1 MITSLTV
8 GALAFSKLLKPWHII
23 VAAFV
28 AWTGIVGVKAYR
40 KGGEAVIEAS
50 KIEGKKN
57 EKAAAKAHERA
68 RAPGAADRLRDSACR
83 DC

>member
-1 MITSLTV
+1 MTTILAS
-8 GALAFSKLLKPWHII
+8 LAFLKGLKPWHIML
-23 VAAFV
+23 AAFF

-50 KIEGKKN
+50 RIEGKKN

-68 RAPGAADRLRDSACR
+68 RAPGSADRLRNSACR

>member
-1 MITSLTV
+1 MSIII
-8 GALAFSKLLKPWHII
+8 GWLAWTRFLQPWHII

-50 KIEGKKN
+50 KVEGKKN
-57 EKAAAKAHERA
+57 EIKAAKAHERA
-68 RAPGAADRLRDSACR
+68 RAPGAAERLMKDSCR

>member
-1 MITSLTV
+1 MSIV
-8 GALAFSKLLKPWHII
+8 IGWLAWTRFLQPWHIL
-23 VAAFV
+23 VAAFAV
-28 AWTGIVGVKAYR
+28 WTGIVGVKAYK

-57 EKAAAKAHERA
+57 EKVAAKAHERA
-68 RAPGAADRLRDSACR
+68 RAPGAAERLRKDSCR

>member
-1 MITSLTV
+1 MI
-8 GALAFSKLLKPWHII
+8 AAIIAPLAFLRFLQPWHII

-50 KIEGKKN
+50 KVEGKKN
-57 EKAAAKAHERA
+57 EKLAAKAHEKA
-68 RAPGAADRLRDSACR
+68 KAPGAADRLRRDSCR